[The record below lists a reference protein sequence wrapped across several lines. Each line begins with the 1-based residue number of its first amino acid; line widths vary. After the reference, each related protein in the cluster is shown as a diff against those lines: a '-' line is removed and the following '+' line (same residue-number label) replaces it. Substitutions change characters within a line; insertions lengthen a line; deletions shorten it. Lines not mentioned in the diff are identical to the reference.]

1 LIAVNVHFGRT
12 LAKLRKEKKVS
23 QRETAEALSVSQAL
37 LSHYENGLREPGLAF
52 LCRAAD
58 YFSCSTDYL
67 LGRTLDKQ
75 GISLVL
81 DMPGEEDPAENEKNR
96 RTYLLANGFA
106 MLSELLQESED
117 PTLFAQA
124 YDYLSLIFC
133 RLFRQLVTNSNVGET
148 TLSALPPQMLDLA
161 VRALASSLEFAIS
174 DRLRETPDLL
184 AFDGDQMMERYP
196 VRWES
201 MLTLIKESDERLSRF
216 IDL

>member
-1 LIAVNVHFGRT
+1 MNAHFGRT

-23 QRETAEALSVSQAL
+23 QRETAEALNVSQAL

-81 DMPGEEDPAENEKNR
+81 DMPGEKDPAENEKNR
-96 RTYLLANGFA
+96 RACLLANGFA
-106 MLSELLQESED
+106 MLSELLQESGD
-117 PTLFAQA
+117 PALLSLA
-124 YDYLSLIFC
+124 YDYLALTFC
-133 RLFRQLVTNSNVGET
+133 RLFRQLVANSNVSETT
-148 TLSALPPQMLDLA
+148 TLSALPSPMLDLA
-161 VRALASSLEFAIS
+161 TRALSSSLELSIS
-174 DRLRETPDLL
+174 EQLHQNPGLL
-184 AFDGDQMMERYP
+184 AFDGDKMMERYP

-201 MLTLIKESDERLSRF
+201 MLTLIKETDERVSR
-216 IDL
+216 LLEK